1 MDDLCTQRQQ
11 EDDGRKIL
19 YIIDG
24 YGLIYRSFFGFFNN
38 PIRDSQGNN
47 ISAVYGFF
55 STLLKLIREYE
66 AHYLVVAMDS
76 AGPTFR
82 HEMYEPYK
90 ANREA
95 APEELH
101 SQVPIIVRILQ
112 ALRVPTI
119 ERAGF
124 EADDIIA
131 TLTEE
136 AKRHN
141 LEAIMFTGDKDL
153 LQLVD
158 SHTKAL
164 RPAKKGENFYRMMGE
179 TEVLEEFGIKATQ
192 VVDYLALIGDSSDNV
207 PGVKGIG
214 AKGAVKLL
222 GEWEDLDAIYAHLD
236 GMAPGM
242 KKRLEEGRESAYLSR
257 DLVTLR
263 RDLFTVDSFDDPQ
276 YLVEDVDYMGAIPL
290 FEELGMRSIIKSL
303 ETAGEGQ
310 APKSQ
315 AAEPKGAAIVRA
327 YHLISSPEELE
338 RLLLKAE
345 AEGGI
350 IAFDVET
357 TSLSE
362 LDSRILGF
370 SFSWQEGISYYC
382 ALTHQGAALLDEGRV
397 KQILASF
404 LESGR
409 VALVGQNIKFDYKV
423 LHYWGI
429 DAKRLLF
436 DTMIAAWLLDSASVF
451 NLDYLA
457 EKYLEHTTVR
467 YSDIVGKGETL
478 DDLPL
483 SEVVAYGAEDADVTW
498 RLYHL
503 FDELLKARS
512 LDRLM
517 AEVEM
522 PLLLVIAKMEIEG
535 IFLDT
540 NLIKPLAVE
549 FESRI
554 EAIKAQIFSIVGHE
568 LNLNSPKQL
577 QEVLFVEREIPTG
590 AKTRTGFSTATEVL
604 EPLRET
610 YPEVDLILNYRMLN
624 KLKSTYIDTLPLQV
638 NEKTGRIH
646 PSFSQ
651 TGTETGRLSCR
662 EPNLQNIPVRTEEGR
677 RIRSS
682 FTARAGYRLL
692 SADYSQ
698 IELVVLAHTADD
710 PNLKQAFLDGL
721 DVHRATASRI
731 FSVPLAEVSSDQRR
745 VAKTINFGVMYG
757 MGAHALSQDLKIS
770 FSEAREFI
778 AQYFERYKAVE
789 EFIERTKALAAEEG
803 YVKTLLGHVRTISE
817 ITSRS
822 PVERAKA
829 QRIAVNTIIQGTAA
843 DIMKMAM
850 LRADRMIEEEGMHAR
865 LLLQIHDELIFE
877 VPEDE
882 LGRMETLV
890 REAMEGA
897 VQLSIPLRVSI
908 AIGRDWGELS

>member
-11 EDDGRKIL
+11 EDDGRKKL

-136 AKRHN
+136 AKRHS

-214 AKGAVKLL
+214 PKGAAKLL

-290 FEELGMRSIIKSL
+290 FEELGMRSIIRTL
-303 ETAGEGQ
+303 ETAGRAGAEERSRTEGR
-310 APKSQ
+310 PSFV
-315 AAEPKGAAIVRA
+315 PTT
-327 YHLISSPEELE
+327 SSPLRGVE

-345 AEGGI
+345 ARGSSPSMWRRR
-350 IAFDVET
+350 A
-357 TSLSE
+357 
-362 LDSRILGF
+362 SRSSTAESSASRSPGRR
-370 SFSWQEGISYYC
+370 ISYYC

-457 EKYLEHTTVR
+457 EKYLDHKTVR

-829 QRIAVNTIIQGTAA
+829 QRIAVNTVIQGTAA

-882 LGRMETLV
+882 LDRMETLV